1 VIERRPGSDRQVRV
15 RYTRAL
21 RVVRRAHM
29 FAGLLLYPWILFYGL
44 SGILFNHPNVGEK
57 LTARPLPPPVLAARA
72 GLHPWPPAAVAGDV
86 VAALNLAE
94 GAGAY
99 RLDPGFAARFTG
111 PVVLKAPAA
120 EGQHFVLL
128 DLARGGGVL
137 ATRYARPAGPTP
149 TFAARPLGLPRYS
162 LAALEGQ
169 LGGLL
174 GAYGLSSPQPLRA
187 DPRLLPQLELRLI
200 DREGVR
206 WNATYAV
213 GDGRL
218 TGRRTDQ
225 WPGVGV
231 SQLSAMLHTT
241 HHYTRELGS
250 RWFWALFQDL
260 LGVLMVFWA
269 GTGLLM
275 WWQMKATRLAGI
287 ASVVAALGVAA
298 AVFYGTTR
306 DITFGRVAQT
316 LGPGE

>member
-1 VIERRPGSDRQVRV
+1 VNDDLLGIRRPVRV

-57 LTARPLPPPVLAARA
+57 LSARPVPPPALAARA
-72 GLHPWPPAAVAGDV
+72 GFQAWQPAVVAGEV

-94 GAGAY
+94 GVGAY
-99 RLDPGFAARFTG
+99 RVDPDFAARFTG
-111 PVVLKAPAA
+111 PAVLKAPAA
-120 EGQHFVLL
+120 EGQHFLLL

-149 TFAARPLGLPRYS
+149 AFAARPLDLPRYS
-162 LAALEGQ
+162 LAALERQ

-174 GAYGLSSPQPLRA
+174 GAYGLASPQPLRA

-200 DREGVR
+200 DRTGAR

-218 TGRRTDQ
+218 AGRRTDT
-225 WPGVGV
+225 WPGLGV

-260 LGVLMVFWA
+260 LGALMVFWA
-269 GTGLLM
+269 ASGLLM
-275 WWQMKATRLAGI
+275 WWQMKATRLVGI
-287 ASVVAALGVAA
+287 GSIVLALGVAA
-298 AVFYGTTR
+298 VVFYGTTR